1 MTGKIDELPR
11 RTREQI
17 ERISAA
23 LRLAMGGALVGL
35 YLHGSAAMG
44 CFCPQSSDID
54 MIGVCSGRMDGGM
67 QARVAR
73 ALLELERRPHTIEMS
88 IITRECLK
96 RWHYPTPY
104 EFHFSSM
111 HVERIAAMLAAGEV
125 QAGGDGDADLAAHLS
140 VCRARGFVLAGADAC
155 ELLPPVPY
163 ADYFDSAAQDFDWL
177 RSGEEAAVYA
187 ALNACRVLR
196 LAREQGVY
204 SKRECGLWAL
214 EQADV
219 PNKALIRRALD
230 AYARGDVLERD
241 AELDELLAWADAQ
254 IARCRAELRA

>member
-1 MTGKIDELPR
+1 MMEHMNELPR
-11 RTREQI
+11 QTVEQI
-17 ERISAA
+17 ERITEA
-23 LRLAMGGALVGL
+23 LRGAMGDALAGL
-35 YLHGSAAMG
+35 YLHGSAVMG
-44 CFCPQSSDID
+44 CFCPQGSDID
-54 MIGVCSGRMDGGM
+54 IIGVCNGHMDGGM

-73 ALLELERRPHTIEMS
+73 ALLELERRPHTIEIS
-88 IITRECLK
+88 ILSRECIE
-96 RWHYPTPY
+96 RWRYPTPY
-104 EFHFSSM
+104 EFHFSSA

-140 VCRARGFVLAGADAC
+140 VCRARGWVLAGLDAC

-177 RSGEEAAVYA
+177 RRDEVPAVYA

-214 EQADV
+214 EQPDV
-219 PNKALIRRALD
+219 PMKALIRRALD
-230 AYARGDVLERD
+230 AYAQGEVLERD
-241 AELDELLAWADAQ
+241 AELDELLDWADAQ
-254 IARCRAELRA
+254 IARRRAELRA